1 MLPYLLSVVVLC
13 VMKASPSSLSQF
25 FILSPRGDTIISKDY
40 RGDSP
45 VGAAEAFFRRAT
57 FWSGPGDGG
66 SAPPVFRLGDVT
78 YVWVKTGGLLFA
90 CNTRFNASPST
101 IVELLHR
108 VVSRVD
114 YHLKCTDHV
123 SKKEFQSDSRLGET
137 E

>member
-1 MLPYLLSVVVLC
+1 
-13 VMKASPSSLSQF
+13 MKTSPSSLSQF

-45 VGAAEAFFRRAT
+45 VGAAEAFFRRVT
-57 FWSGPGDGG
+57 FWSGG

-108 VVSRVD
+108 VVRVFRD
-114 YHLKCTDHV
+114 YCGV
-123 SKKEFQSDSRLGET
+123 PSLGLSLLGAVPAGCWGT
-137 E
+137 

>member
-1 MLPYLLSVVVLC
+1 
-13 VMKASPSSLSQF
+13 MKTSPSSLSQF

-45 VGAAEAFFRRAT
+45 VGAAEAFFRRVT
-57 FWSGPGDGG
+57 FWSGG

-90 CNTRFNASPST
+90 CNTRFNSSPST

-108 VVSRVD
+108 VVRVFRD
-114 YHLKCTDHV
+114 YCGVPSL
-123 SKKEFQSDSRLGET
+123 SLFLLGAVPAGC
-137 E
+137 